1 MQFVRRVRTIWSWL
15 PTFRAV
21 AETEHLPSAA
31 QELDVVPS
39 SLSRTVKLLEDELGV
54 PLFDR
59 SAKSLVL
66 NEAGRRLLSATR
78 DAMRII
84 DEALVTATGDEMRGT
99 VTAVASRDVGCA
111 VLPRACAGLAN
122 RHADIVASSVVEED
136 HEIPAMLIRGDADVA
151 LMLAAPELPD
161 LVVTEVASW
170 SRSVY
175 ARAGRTIDSSS
186 MRCVVTTSTKQPG
199 ANAADDDWPSS
210 VERQIAAWASD
221 ERSALEIVARSG
233 LVTIAFDHLAR
244 TSEVFKRLIRLP
256 TPAIEPR
263 RIFLVH
269 RRAVTTHRRTDA
281 LVAAIRE
288 SLDRVAAMALPA
300 QS

>member
-1 MQFVRRVRTIWSWL
+1 VRRVRTIWSWL

-66 NEAGRRLLSATR
+66 NEAGRRLLVATR

-84 DEALVTATGDEMRGT
+84 DEALVTATGDEMRGS
-99 VTAVASRDVGCA
+99 VTAVASRDVGGA
-111 VLPRACAGLAN
+111 VFPRACAALAN
-122 RHADIVASSVVEED
+122 RHADIVASTIIEHD
-136 HEIPAMLIRGDADVA
+136 ADIPALLLRGDADVA
-151 LMLAAPELPD
+151 LMLARPEEAD

-170 SRSVY
+170 TRSIY
-175 ARAGRTIDSSS
+175 ARAGRTVDSSS
-186 MRCVVTTSTKQPG
+186 MRCVVTGTPAKHV
-199 ANAADDDWPSS
+199 DDGWPAR

-233 LVTIAFDHLAR
+233 LATVAFDHVAR
-244 TSEVFKRLIRLP
+244 TSDVFKRLIRLP
-256 TPAIEPR
+256 TPHIEPR
-263 RIFLVH
+263 TLFLVH
-269 RRAVTTHRRTDA
+269 RRAVGNHRRTDA
-281 LVAAIRE
+281 LVEAIRE
-288 SLDRVAAMALPA
+288 SLDRLA
-300 QS
+300 S